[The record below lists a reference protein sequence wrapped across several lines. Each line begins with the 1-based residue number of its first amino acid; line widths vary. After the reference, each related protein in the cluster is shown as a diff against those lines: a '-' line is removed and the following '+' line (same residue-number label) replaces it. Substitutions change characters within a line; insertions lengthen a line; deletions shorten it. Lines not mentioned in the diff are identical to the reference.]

1 MLNNHRIT
9 MIVFYTTIGALLGI
23 LGVRYLFLKEYLFA
37 VLTLFVLIVSLAFS
51 WQSLM
56 DLRNVKQTINQIRR
70 SIEKLGIPVSKQG
83 QHQNCSKALQSIYE
97 DIEKALCIEQGPNKQ
112 QEEGDMQRTSE
123 NAFFD
128 RIPVSKCVCY
138 FQTSEQNDATLSGL
152 VQLIGEYFPYAD
164 VDARRFG
171 VYVTFSCFD
180 SEQEVFGQVEE
191 FQKLWNDHHER
202 LSPLSVGIS
211 FSYKQDQRDLHEEAR
226 QAAFLG
232 KGIRVL
238 PQESINE
245 NPVHSETSSSKMAEL
260 LNSFDQLGRNLLKK
274 LPFDCVGMISRDI
287 ETEEYK
293 VLSEVRF
300 SKPSILEH
308 TRNSILPWNDIGSF
322 LDSIQG
328 RTLWGVSKRGYL
340 SRNQAEIAEKWGA
353 DSVYFIPHQIGG
365 SLEGLC
371 YLLSEDPTIL
381 LPEHREVLRPFLSQF
396 HLIIASQTAL
406 AQYRKRQAEH
416 RMLLKQFGGVLYSVD
431 PSCHS
436 IRFLSLPDANPNEKK
451 CHEFF
456 FGSSEPCPSC
466 PLLTRSPMVAASP
479 VLGKGN
485 QRFVLLQDGTSS
497 TLLISPENIETEKQ
511 KDASFAEIFE
521 KELIYGRSG
530 SILFARLEDYV
541 KEERDSVD
549 RFVRGKMEGLGLA
562 EDLYE
567 YQPGVYAFVLRGV
580 NQRQAAFFAA
590 KIHEALRMPP
600 GFSRFPIF
608 SWSMGA
614 FEYPYR
620 VNSLYTLNVLYE
632 STMEKAKTHG
642 LNRFL
647 SLPNTPSL
655 SLMDRLYEATN
666 YILHSDHIPLRFSV
680 LYECKTRIPRY
691 VVTRID
697 TSRFEFLSTDQDELY
712 RQLMEGPYRMHISN
726 LMLMQVEAFLWKNL
740 KDLHRLSL
748 KEFHIEIPSS
758 YSLNEQ
764 WVRRLCSMVR
774 ITKCPKGFLKL
785 RTLDGLT
792 VSHNLS
798 SALSRVG
805 VEIVTC
811 DFAEDKRFSF
821 LDANAITAATTSL
834 DALLRLQED
843 VNKSPS
849 AWLVA
854 RLHNK
859 KEKEYATALDIP
871 YGTGPYYGGNCDEK
885 TLLRQ
890 IRQCAS

>member
-1 MLNNHRIT
+1 MLAKRRIIA
-9 MIVFYTTIGALLGI
+9 IVFYATVGVLQVFLGI
-23 LGVRYLFLKEYLFA
+23 RHLLQNEYLSA
-37 VLTLFVLIVSLAFS
+37 VLSVIGLVTFLALGWLFIT
-51 WQSLM
+51 
-56 DLRNVKQTINQIRR
+56 DLQKRKRQVIQMRGR
-70 SIEKLGIPVSKQG
+70 IEELGIPVSEQG
-83 QHQNCSKALQSIYE
+83 QHQSCDKALQSIC
-97 DIEKALCIEQGPNKQ
+97 DSIERAQCMEKEPNKQ
-112 QEEGDMQRTSE
+112 QKESDMQRTIENTFSDKAPSSE
-123 NAFFD
+123 
-128 RIPVSKCVCY
+128 CVCY
-138 FQTSEQNDATLSGL
+138 FQTSERNEATTPELAQS
-152 VQLIGEYFPYAD
+152 IGEYFPYAD
-164 VDARRFG
+164 IDVQPFG
-171 VYVTFSCFD
+171 VYATFSCFD
-180 SEQEVFGQVEE
+180 SEQEVYGRIEE
-191 FQKLWNDHHER
+191 FQRFWDDHHER
-202 LSPLSVGIS
+202 PSPLSIGIA
-211 FSYKQDQRDLHEEAR
+211 FSQEQEHRDLREEAR
-226 QAAFLG
+226 QASFLG

-238 PQESINE
+238 PQEDMDE
-245 NPVHSETSSSKMAEL
+245 RLPHEETLSSSIAEL
-260 LNSFDQLGRNLLKK
+260 LDSFEQLGRNLLKSI
-274 LPFDCVGMISRDI
+274 PFDCVGMISRDV
-287 ETEEYK
+287 ESDEYK
-293 VLSEVRF
+293 VLSEVRL
-300 SKPSILEH
+300 SKPSIFEH
-308 TRNSILPWNDIGSF
+308 TKDGIIPWNDIGGF
-322 LDSIQG
+322 LLNMKG
-328 RTLWGVSKRGYL
+328 KKLWGVSKREYL
-340 SRNQAEIAEKWGA
+340 SRNQTTIAEKWGA
-353 DSVYFIPHQIGG
+353 ESIYFFSYQIGG
-365 SLEGLC
+365 SPEGLC
-371 YLLSEDPTIL
+371 YLLSADPTIL
-381 LPEHREVLRPFLSQF
+381 SNEHRKALRPFLSQF
-396 HLIIASQTAL
+396 HFIIANQAAL
-406 AQYRKRQAEH
+406 SQYRKRQADH
-416 RMLLKQFGGVLYSVD
+416 HMLLKHFGGVLYSVD
-431 PSCHS
+431 PACHS

-466 PLLTRSPMVAASP
+466 PLLTRSPMIAASP
-479 VLGKGN
+479 ILGKDS
-485 QRFVLLQDGTSS
+485 QRFVLLRDGASP
-497 TLLISPENIETEKQ
+497 TLLISPENGIVEKQ
-511 KDASFAEIFE
+511 NNGSFAEIFE

-530 SILFARLEDYV
+530 SVLFARLEDYV

-549 RFVRGKMEGLGLA
+549 QFVRHKMEALGLTD
-562 EDLYE
+562 DLYE
-567 YQPGVYAFVLRGV
+567 YQPGVYAFILRGV
-580 NQRQAAFFAA
+580 SQRQTTFFAA

-620 VNSLYTLNVLYE
+620 ANSLYALNVLYE
-632 STMEKAKTHG
+632 SAMEKAKAHG

-680 LYECKTRIPRY
+680 LYECRTRIPRY

-712 RQLMEGPYRMHISN
+712 RHLMEGPYRMHISN

-792 VSHNLS
+792 VSQNLS
-798 SALSRVG
+798 SALMRVG
-805 VEIVTC
+805 VEIVAC
-811 DFAEDKRFSF
+811 DFVEDKRFAF
-821 LDANAITAATTSL
+821 LDANAITAATSSL

-843 VNKSPS
+843 VNKSPN

-871 YGTGPYYGGNCDEK
+871 YGTGPYYGGYCDEK

-890 IRQCAS
+890 IRQSAS